1 MFTVITRHYFILLL
15 IATTMICCSSSKQF
29 KSTIPIPGDQNNVP
43 CPKGRNINP
52 FGEYFDKQIT
62 EQIEQSLNFSRQL
75 RNLFNK
81 RKEAFNIDAFGNVPN
96 SSWYT
101 NRNGIKRLSLE
112 DIRRGPNSGTGPDTS
127 GSWIITRAKAEGVT
141 PGFTIKD
148 SRGDNYLIKFD
159 PIGYSELASGAE
171 VVSTKLFYAM
181 GYNTPENYIVYFH
194 PRILNLGDKVKFT
207 DKKGHKRY
215 MTNTDMAEILNRI
228 QHEPDGRI
236 RALASK
242 YLPGKPIG
250 PFKYKGL
257 RKDDPNDFIPHHHR
271 RELRGLR
278 VFAAWLNHFDT
289 KDGNSLDVYF
299 TEGDISF
306 VKHYLID
313 FGATLGSASHG
324 PNHLWRGYKNDF
336 DPIDML
342 KTIFTI
348 GFYVRPWEKQKG
360 VKYTSIGRYESQLFH
375 PHKYKSQVP
384 NPAFENMT
392 YLDAYWAA
400 KIVMSFSDEQLKA
413 VVEEGQYSNQ
423 EARDY
428 LLRTLIERRD
438 KIGRYYFSRVI
449 PLDNF
454 AINESPGRRKEL
466 CFTDL
471 AVQAGFAQ
479 ANSTVYRYETSCEG
493 KTVFKSKE
501 MNYCCIPMPQKEM
514 ATDYIHTKNNQQ
526 INELQWEIKLHLKRK
541 NSKKWSKW
549 IKVYIVSDLG
559 TTDFDLIGIR
569 RQR

>member
-1 MFTVITRHYFILLL
+1 MFTVVNRQFFISLL
-15 IATTMICCSSSKQF
+15 IATTTLCCSSSKQF
-29 KSTIPIPGDQNNVP
+29 KPPIPVPGDQNNVP
-43 CPKGRNINP
+43 CPKRIHINP

-62 EQIEQSLNFSRQL
+62 EQIDQSFDLARQL

-81 RKEAFNIDAFGNVPN
+81 RKEAFNVNAFGNVPN
-96 SSWYT
+96 SSWYI
-101 NRNGIKRLSLE
+101 NRNATKQLSLE
-112 DIRRGPNSGTGPDTS
+112 EIRRGANTGTGPDTS
-127 GSWIITRAKAEGVT
+127 QSWIITRAKAEGVT
-141 PGFTIKD
+141 PGFSIKD
-148 SRGDNYLIKFD
+148 GRGDNYLIKFD

-194 PRILNLGDKVKFT
+194 PRILNLGDRVKFT
-207 DKKGHKRY
+207 DEKGRERY
-215 MTNTDMAEILNRI
+215 MTNKDMAEILNRI

-257 RKDDPNDFIPHHHR
+257 RKDDPNDFIAHQHR

-278 VFAAWLNHFDT
+278 IFAAWLNHFDT

-299 TEGDISF
+299 TEGDKSY

-324 PNHLWRGYKNDF
+324 PNHLWRGFKNDF
-336 DPIDML
+336 DPTDML
-342 KTIFTI
+342 KTIVTL
-348 GFYVRPWEKQKG
+348 GLYVRPWEKQND
-360 VKYTSIGRYESQLFH
+360 VTYTSIGIYESLLFR
-375 PHKYKSQVP
+375 PYKYKPQVP

-400 KIVMSFSDEQLKA
+400 KVVMSFSDEQLGA
-413 VVEEGQYSNQ
+413 VVEEGQYSNP

-428 LLRTLIERRD
+428 LLKTIIERRD
-438 KIGRYYFSRVI
+438 KVGRYYFSQVI

-454 AINESPGRRKEL
+454 TIKETPGGQQQL

-471 AVQAGFAQ
+471 AVAAGFEP
-479 ANSTVYRYETSCEG
+479 ANSTVYRYETRCEG

-501 MNYCCIPMPQKEM
+501 MNNCCIPLPQKEM
-514 ATDYIHTKNNQQ
+514 ALDNIHAKNKQQ
-526 INELQWEIKLHLKRK
+526 INELQWEIKLHLTRK
-541 NSKKWSKW
+541 SNKKWSKW
-549 IKVYIVSDLG
+549 IKVYLTSDLEAK
-559 TTDFDLIGIR
+559 DFKLIGIE
-569 RQR
+569 RQK